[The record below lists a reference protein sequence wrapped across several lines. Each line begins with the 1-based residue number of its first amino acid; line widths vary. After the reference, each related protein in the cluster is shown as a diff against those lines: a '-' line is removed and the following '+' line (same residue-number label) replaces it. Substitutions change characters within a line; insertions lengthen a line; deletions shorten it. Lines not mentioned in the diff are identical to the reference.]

1 MYEVAEIDL
10 RLFVKHPHDFC
21 RIHYR
26 TAAKGDDGVR
36 RETFHDFGTAAH
48 GRYIRVGFDVG
59 KDGID
64 DFIAA
69 QVQLFDD
76 ALEEAEF
83 DHCLIG
89 DNHRLVDVFH
99 FLQVLHRIAF
109 EIDFGRYFEPLHIV
123 SPAADFFDVEQVD
136 GADVIADGIVSVG
149 AAAEGERGQE
159 GVIDVAD
166 AAKGGGRIPDNAD
179 GFHRLAELFD
189 QFRIFA
195 VNGGGMAEA
204 VKFHHLPRFF
214 NPVGVVFRFQYGD
227 DRGKFFA
234 GEWFFFAYFFYFGG
248 KDIGIGRH
256 GKSRLRGNPD
266 CRATNNIGIEFAK
279 RAIFAVGFHAE
290 AKFFQLRLFFFIN
303 EIDFVGFEFIDE
315 GVINFLVDNDRLLRG
330 ADHAVIKRFAHH
342 NIVRRLADVGG
353 FLHIGG
359 DVARAATEALA
370 TM

>member
-1 MYEVAEIDL
+1 MACSEAVGVVVGERGDVGFYRVGEHVHAGVGGDVRRHGHDEGGVNDGDAGGERVVGQRVFAVVLFVGDDRERRHFRAGAGGGRDADVFGFFAQFGEFEGAFADVHEFLHEIAEINL

-21 RIHYR
+21 RIHDR
-26 TAAKGDDGVR
+26 AAAEGDNGVR
-36 RETFHDFGTAAH
+36 RETFHDFGTTAH

-123 SPAADFFDVEQVD
+123 SPAAYFFDVEQVD

-166 AAKGGGRIPDNAD
+166 AAKGGGRITDNAD
-179 GFHRLAELFD
+179 GFHRRAELFD

-195 VNGGGMAEA
+195 VNGGGVAEA

-214 NPVGVVFRFQYGD
+214 NPVGVVFRF
-227 DRGKFFA
+227 
-234 GEWFFFAYFFYFGG
+234 
-248 KDIGIGRH
+248 
-256 GKSRLRGNPD
+256 
-266 CRATNNIGIEFAK
+266 
-279 RAIFAVGFHAE
+279 
-290 AKFFQLRLFFFIN
+290 
-303 EIDFVGFEFIDE
+303 
-315 GVINFLVDNDRLLRG
+315 
-330 ADHAVIKRFAHH
+330 
-342 NIVRRLADVGG
+342 
-353 FLHIGG
+353 
-359 DVARAATEALA
+359 
-370 TM
+370 